1 MASLGRA
8 YWKGYLRLSLVTI
21 PVEIFNAVD
30 PAGEIKLNQIHKPT
44 GKRINYTKT
53 VKGYGEVEAADIVKG
68 YEVDEDKYVFLEP
81 DELETIKLESKKTCD
96 LTQFVDAKDI
106 DPRYFEK
113 PYYIVPQDEH
123 AAEGYMVIHEALQK
137 MNKVGVGQVTINGR
151 EHLVAVSPMER
162 GLVMDLLRYPQ
173 ELKAPQKYFAD
184 LPTTKVNGEMVSLAS
199 EIITRLSVPFSP
211 QQFTDR
217 YAQALQELIA
227 QKSKGKNIVAIASGA
242 RPKGEN
248 VTDFMEALRR
258 SVKGDKPAGP
268 KSAPTAKK
276 RKAS

>member
-30 PAGEIKLNQIHKPT
+30 PAGEMKLNQIHKPT

-123 AAEGYMVIHEALQK
+123 AAEGYMVIHEALHK

-173 ELKAPQKYFAD
+173 ELKAPQEYFAD
-184 LPTTKVNGEMVSLAS
+184 LPTTKVNAEMVSLAS

-211 QQFTDR
+211 QQFSDR

-227 QKSKGKNIVAIASGA
+227 QKSKGKNIVAVASGA
-242 RPKGEN
+242 RPSGEN

-268 KSAPTAKK
+268 KSAPAAKK